1 MKKLSK
7 KQVVILAVAVL
18 VVIAIVVII
27 TLVVKNR
34 PNTKTS
40 FEGEKGTQSVELDK
54 VEFSNITKKYESG
67 ITRIEADI
75 GSNAK
80 KTKNLTIEII
90 LKTEEGK
97 ELERLKQVIENIE
110 PGRKKRLQTAILGD
124 YSSIKDIEF
133 RVVEE

>member
-27 TLVVKNR
+27 TIVVKNR

-54 VEFSNITKKYESG
+54 VEFSNITKKK
-67 ITRIEADI
+67 II
-75 GSNAK
+75 K
-80 KTKNLTIEII
+80 PKII
-90 LKTEEGK
+90 LYF
-97 ELERLKQVIENIE
+97 LSL
-110 PGRKKRLQTAILGD
+110 
-124 YSSIKDIEF
+124 SIKYSPLI
-133 RVVEE
+133 